1 MNVVLDSK
9 RLHDIGDR
17 NLSAGCVWLM
27 SSFGRAFLVNS
38 VL

>member
-1 MNVVLDSK
+1 MNVALDSK

-17 NLSAGCVWLM
+17 NLSASYVWLV
-27 SSFGRAFLVNS
+27 SSFVRAFLVNS